1 MRQADIIT
9 MGCSKNLVDS
19 ERLLHS
25 FAKNGIKAHHNPEHL
40 HGDIVVINT
49 CGFISDAQEES
60 INMILECCRAREEGK
75 IKAVYVMGCL
85 TERFRPELSDE
96 IPEVDGWYGKFDW
109 VNLIRNIR
117 PEAQPAS
124 WHRSLTTPPHTA
136 YLKISEGC
144 NRHCAFCAIPLSTGR
159 FTSRPI
165 EEIVEEVKELVGKGV
180 KEINI
185 IAQEL
190 TSYGIDLYGRRRI
203 ADLIDAVAEVPGV
216 EWLRLHYAYPTD
228 FPEDMLDAMAR
239 HRNVCRYLDIA
250 LQHIS
255 DRVLQNMHRHI
266 SASETRALLKKIRE
280 KVPGIAIRTT
290 LMVGF
295 PGEEEEDF
303 EQLVDFVREQRF
315 DRMGA
320 FAYSPQEGTFAF
332 NHFEDSIS
340 EEVKQDRLDRLMAV
354 QEEIAA
360 ELALERVGTR
370 MRVLVDSENEQH
382 YVCRSEFDSP
392 EVDPEVL
399 VAKQY
404 ADGSP
409 ALLSPGDMVEVEIT
423 DALPFELFG
432 TPVK

>member
-1 MRQADIIT
+1 MRRADIIT

-19 ERLLHS
+19 ERLLHC
-25 FAKNGIKAHHNPEHL
+25 FDLNGITAHHNPEHL

-60 INMILECCRAREEGK
+60 INMVLECGQARKKGK
-75 IKAVYVMGCL
+75 IKKLYVMGCL
-85 TERFRPELSDE
+85 TERFRSELSEE

-109 VNLIRNIR
+109 VSLINDIK
-117 PEAQPAS
+117 ADALPAS
-124 WHRSLTTPPHTA
+124 WHRTLTTPSHFA

-159 FTSRPI
+159 FSSRPI
-165 EEIVEEVKELVGKGV
+165 EEIIEEVKDLVAKGV
-180 KEINI
+180 KEFNI

-190 TSYGIDLYGRRRI
+190 TSYGLDLYGRRCI
-203 ADLIDAVAEVPGV
+203 ADLIDAVAKVPGV
-216 EWLRLHYAYPTD
+216 EWIRLHYAYPAD

-239 HRNVCRYLDIA
+239 NKNVCRYLDIA

-255 DRVLQNMHRHI
+255 DRVLSNMHRHI
-266 SASETRALLKKIRE
+266 TAEETRALLKKIRE
-280 KVPGIAIRTT
+280 KVPGIALRTT

-295 PGEEEEDF
+295 PGEEEDDF
-303 EQLVDFVREQRF
+303 EQLMQFVSEARF

-320 FAYSPQEGTFAF
+320 FAYSPQEGTFAY
-332 NHFEDSIS
+332 NHYQDTIPD
-340 EEVKQDRLDRLMAV
+340 EEKQDRLDRLMAL

-360 ELALERVGTR
+360 DLAQEKVETTLRVI
-370 MRVLVDSENEQH
+370 VDAETEEH

-399 VAKQY
+399 VEKTR
-404 ADGSP
+404 P
-409 ALLSPGDMVEVEIT
+409 LKPGDMLDVKIT
-423 DALPFELFG
+423 SALPFELFG
-432 TPVK
+432 TPI